1 MILIKKGYLTLSSG
15 LFWMLQ
21 NVCFLEQRGENSS
34 PGFQPDFREFQ
45 ILLLEKDH
53 KDDPD
58 NVLTLKKGLSE
69 LEK

>member
-1 MILIKKGYLTLSSG
+1 
-15 LFWMLQ
+15 MLQ
-21 NVCFLEQRGENSS
+21 NVCFLEPRGENSS